1 MNGDSGPTAHI
12 RHVLSSA
19 RFTKDWDPSAIPAP
33 KLPQPT
39 SVPQNQTRVPNA
51 LCCHCALKCGIRLDN
66 GHGAG
71 CGQESEK
78 HRPRNGQGAG
88 CAKEQVAAS
97 LGWAVRR
104 CPRPGPWRELS
115 RGPQAWDIGS
125 ERASDRCLS
134 ATSSCFALPS
144 KYAPFRLRKNRFV

>member
-1 MNGDSGPTAHI
+1 M
-12 RHVLSSA
+12 LSSA

-88 CAKEQVAAS
+88 YAKEQVAAS
-97 LGWAVRR
+97 LGWAVCR
-104 CPRPGPWRELS
+104 CPRPV
-115 RGPQAWDIGS
+115 
-125 ERASDRCLS
+125 ERAEPWAAGLGHRRRESFRLLS
-134 ATSSCFALPS
+134 LSHQLLLRFTFKIRTLPF
-144 KYAPFRLRKNRFV
+144 KKKPFRLAPWFRAEPHPKQQ